1 MTFFQDLI
9 SVLLSGILIG
19 ATYAAMSY
27 GLGII
32 YGVMRV
38 INLVHAGIITAA
50 AYLAFWMFS
59 AFRIDPIIASVLV
72 MPFFFFFGMG
82 VQKFFISRIYKGPQ
96 ISSLLLLFAMWLVIK
111 NIVYLIWTGN
121 DRSILTSYTF
131 KTINIGIPVSYAR
144 FAVFL
149 LAVIISIALYLFLQK
164 TYTGKAIRAI
174 AEDREVCPLAGI
186 DVEWISMVAFGI
198 GSALAAMPGALMS
211 IIYPINPEFGGNFL
225 LKSFAVII
233 LGGMGN
239 MVGILLGGLI
249 IGVAETASTFYIRS
263 SMQDLV
269 SFLILFL
276 ILLFRPSG
284 IFGVRIKA

>member
-1 MTFFQDLI
+1 MFFQNLL
-9 SVLLSGILIG
+9 SVLLSGLLVG

-50 AYLAFWMFS
+50 AYMAFWMFS
-59 AFRIDPIIASVLV
+59 SFRIDPIITSVLV
-72 MPFFFFFGMG
+72 VPLFFFFGMG
-82 VQKFFISRIYKGPQ
+82 TQKFLVSRIYKGPQ

-111 NIVYLIWTGN
+111 NIVYLIWTAD

-131 KTINIGIPVSYAR
+131 KTINIGIPVSYTR
-144 FAVFL
+144 LAVFL
-149 LAVIISIALYLFLQK
+149 LAVTISVTLYLFLQK

-174 AEDREVCPLAGI
+174 AEDREVCPLVGI
-186 DVEWISMVAFGI
+186 DVEWISMLSFGI
-198 GSALAAMPGALMS
+198 GLALAAMPGALMA

-249 IGVAETASTFYIRS
+249 IGVTETLSTFYIRA

-269 SFLILFL
+269 SFVILFL

-284 IFGVRIKA
+284 ILGVRIKS

>member
-9 SVLLSGILIG
+9 SVLLSGIMIG
-19 ATYAAMSY
+19 AIYAAMSY

-38 INLVHAGIITAA
+38 VNLVHAGIITAA
-50 AYLAFWMFS
+50 AYLGFWMFTS
-59 AFRIDPIIASVLV
+59 FGIDPIIGSVVV
-72 MPFFFFFGMG
+72 MPLFFFFGMG
-82 VQKFFISRIYKGPQ
+82 VQKYFVARIYKGPQ
-96 ISSLLLLFAMWLVIK
+96 LSSLLLLFAMWLVIK
-111 NIVYLIWTGN
+111 NIVYLIWTSD

-149 LAVIISIALYLFLQK
+149 LAVIISVALYLFLQK

-174 AEDREVCPLAGI
+174 AEDREVCPLVGI

-198 GSALAAMPGALMS
+198 GSALAAMPGVLMA
-211 IIYPINPEFGGNFL
+211 IIYPINPEFGGSFL
-225 LKSFAVII
+225 LKSFTVII

-249 IGVAETASTFYIRS
+249 IGVSEAASTLFIRA

-269 SFLILFL
+269 SFIILFL

-284 IFGVRIKA
+284 ILGVRIKS

>member
-9 SVLLSGILIG
+9 SVLLSGIMIG

-59 AFRIDPIIASVLV
+59 SFRIDPIIASVVV
-72 MPFFFFFGMG
+72 MPFFFFLGIG
-82 VQKFFISRIYKGPQ
+82 IQKFFVARIYKGPQ

-111 NIVYLIWTGN
+111 NIIYLIWTAD
-121 DRSILTSYTF
+121 DRSVLTSYTF
-131 KTINIGIPVSYAR
+131 KTMNVGIPVSYAR
-144 FAVFL
+144 LAVFL
-149 LAVIISIALYLFLQK
+149 LAVIISVALYLFLQK
-164 TYTGKAIRAI
+164 TYMGKAIRAI
-174 AEDREVCPLAGI
+174 AEDREVCLLVGI
-186 DVEWISMVAFGI
+186 DVERISMVAFGI
-198 GSALAAMPGALMS
+198 GSALAAMPGALMT
-211 IIYPINPEFGGNFL
+211 IIYPINPEFGGKFL
-225 LKSFAVII
+225 LKNFAVII

-249 IGVAETASTFYIRS
+249 IGVTEAVSTLYIRS

-269 SFLILFL
+269 SFVILFL

-284 IFGVRIKA
+284 ILGVRTKS